1 MPTKSKIKNIF
12 QFDYLSVILLFL
24 DFAYMIAYRYL
35 IRLYLQIFFFS
46 ILALWTVFIIVNMIE
61 SLDEFLDN
69 NASWAIIARY
79 YLNFTPEV
87 IRLVTP
93 ISGLIGILFSLGRLS
108 TLNEITALK
117 SGGFSLYQLI
127 VPYLLLNF
135 SLSFGLLYF
144 NGWIVP
150 RANERR
156 FAIER
161 KYLKKEIETRSV
173 YNFFFRDNPT
183 RNVSFEYY
191 DPEEFRG
198 QNLFIEDFSSVA
210 KPRIVRRTEAKT
222 FRWDH
227 KTRSWVLYNA
237 LVRDFETNG
246 AHLESFDSLRVK
258 LRIEHRQLMG
268 LQRKTEEMTF
278 DELREYFDL
287 LSKGGKDVRRQMIKY
302 YAGYAFP
309 FSCSILVFF
318 AVPFASIK
326 RRGGIALQIASAMTF
341 SFLYLFFTEIG
352 QVLVYTTPLHPAI
365 GGWVA
370 NIVFFVFGLIILLR
384 TRT

>member
-1 MPTKSKIKNIF
+1 MPTKDKIKNIIS
-12 QFDYLSVILLFL
+12 FDYLSLILLFL
-24 DFAYMIAYRYL
+24 YFDCMITYRYL
-35 IRLYLQIFFFS
+35 LRLYLQIFFFS
-46 ILALWTVFIIVNMIE
+46 LLALWTVFIIVNMIE

-69 NASWAIIARY
+69 NASWKVIFRY

-93 ISGLIGILFSLGRLS
+93 ISVLVGILFSLGRLS

-127 VPYLLLNF
+127 IPYLVLNF
-135 SLSFGLLYF
+135 IFSFGLLYF

-183 RNVSFEYY
+183 RNVSFQYY
-191 DPEEFRG
+191 DPDEYRG
-198 QNLFIEDFSSVA
+198 QYIFVEDFSSA
-210 KPRIVRRTEAKT
+210 SKPRLVRRTEAKS
-222 FRWDH
+222 FRWDGKSH
-227 KTRSWVLYNA
+227 SWVLYNGLVRNFDSVGA
-237 LVRDFETNG
+237 LVET
-246 AHLESFDSLRVK
+246 FDSLRLK
-258 LRIEHRQLMG
+258 LRIEHRQLMS

-278 DELREYFDL
+278 TELRDYLDL
-287 LSKGGKDVRRQMIKY
+287 LSKGGKDVRRQLIKY
-302 YAGYAFP
+302 YAGFAFP
-309 FSCSILVFF
+309 FSCLILVFF

-341 SFLYLFFTEIG
+341 SFLYLFFTEVG
-352 QVLVYTTPLHPAI
+352 QVLVYTTALHPAV
-365 GGWVA
+365 GGWIA
-370 NIVFFVFGLIILLR
+370 NIVFFIFGLIILFR